1 MKKEMK
7 ERDDQLKLQL
17 LLKDEYMEAKLR
29 RRDQN
34 MEDALKHRSEE
45 WRAEL
50 EKMDRY
56 CLNSMAH
63 CKQSFC
69 LMTYE
74 QVNIKTLLKS
84 LAKRQR
90 ELTESN
96 ANILD

>member
-1 MKKEMK
+1 
-7 ERDDQLKLQL
+7 
-17 LLKDEYMEAKLR
+17 MEAELR

-34 MEDALKHRSEE
+34 LEDALKQRDEK

-50 EKMDRY
+50 EKRDHNW
-56 CLNSMAH
+56 LNSLAH
-63 CKQSFC
+63 CKQSFF

-74 QVNIKTLLKS
+74 QVNSRTLLES

-96 ANILD
+96 AKILD